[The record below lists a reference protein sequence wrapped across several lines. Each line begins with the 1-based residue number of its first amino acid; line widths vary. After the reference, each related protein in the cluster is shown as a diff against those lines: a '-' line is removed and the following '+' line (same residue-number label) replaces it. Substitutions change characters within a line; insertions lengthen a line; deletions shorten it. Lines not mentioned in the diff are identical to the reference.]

1 MTDNTQIQLTKDGRE
16 KLQEELA
23 WREGEHAKEITE
35 AIKTAKDFGD
45 LSENAE
51 YDAAKEDQAKNEA
64 RVAEIRS
71 ILASAQIV
79 EKTGTRAVSI
89 GSKVKIKDL
98 KTQQEH
104 EFSIVGTTET
114 DSLNHMI
121 SNESPVGS
129 ALMGHKKGDEIEVI
143 APNGSKKKYAIT
155 FIGR

>member
-1 MTDNTQIQLTKDGRE
+1 MPDMNQIQLTKEGRE
-16 KLQEELA
+16 KLQDELT

-71 ILASAQIV
+71 ILANAQIV

-89 GSKVKIKDL
+89 GSKVKLKDVKA
-98 KTQQEH
+98 KTEM

-114 DSLNHMI
+114 NSLKNMI

-129 ALMGHKKGDEIEVI
+129 ALMGHKKGDEVEVV
-143 APNGSKKKYAIT
+143 APNGSKKVYEILS
-155 FIGR
+155 IGR

>member
-1 MTDNTQIQLTKDGRE
+1 MPDTSQIQLTKDGRE

-35 AIKTAKDFGD
+35 AIKAAKDFGD

-64 RVAEIRS
+64 RIAEIRS
-71 ILASAQIV
+71 ILANAQIV

-98 KTQQEH
+98 KTKQER

-114 DSLNHMI
+114 DSLNQMI

-129 ALMGHKKGDEIEVI
+129 ALMGHKKGDEIEVL
-143 APNGSKKKYAIT
+143 APNGSKKTYEIT